1 LESAIPRDWT
11 SLDRQ
16 TLVLA
21 PGPFAFICGSCC
33 GRVAG
38 RAEAYTQPMRYFRIC
53 ALLIV
58 PVAIVATTAGCFASD
73 GFAGSKNDRESLRKT
88 GEAIRAAFARGD
100 LDAVM
105 AYHHP
110 DVIKALAQDKYL
122 VGREAVRADL
132 AKTFSNFRL
141 DFVNDRVE
149 STFFQGRTAVE
160 ESLFTIRGTP
170 LAGGAPFLFKGRSM
184 VVYVRD
190 RRSPTG
196 WASIRELIQPVP

>member
-1 LESAIPRDWT
+1 MS
-11 SLDRQ
+11 DRQ
-16 TLVLA
+16 FQLKPEAAALNR
-21 PGPFAFICGSCC
+21 GSC
-33 GRVAG
+33 
-38 RAEAYTQPMRYFRIC
+38 RARAWPVEPNPYTEPMRYFRIC

-58 PVAIVATTAGCFASD
+58 PIAIAAIKAGCFASD
-73 GFAGSKNDRESLRKT
+73 RLAGSKHDQESLRKT

-100 LDAVM
+100 IDAVM

-110 DVIKALAQDKYL
+110 HVIKALAPDKYL

-141 DFVNDRVE
+141 EFVDDRVE
-149 STFFQGRTAVE
+149 STFFEGRTAVE
-160 ESLFTIRGTP
+160 ESLFSIRGTP

-184 VVYVRD
+184 VVYIRD

-196 WASIRELIQPVP
+196 WASIREIIQPAS